1 MKERFCRPSAE
12 QQQLLEGLVVRVLEA
27 EEVGRAQGLLAQH
40 HYLGA
45 LQAVGERLF
54 YVAEVKGQWL
64 ALLCWHAAAKHLRP
78 REQWIGWTPEQRRR
92 RLTLLANNARY
103 LILPGVACPNLASR
117 ALRLCLDR
125 LSEDWQRR
133 YGHPILAVETFVD
146 PQLFR
151 GTTYTCAGWKAVG
164 TTAGYGRGG
173 GDYYVAHDRPKQLFV
188 RELRKNACRTLQAEH
203 LPAAL
208 AAVEAKVAPRC
219 TTRSRELRSLRTY
232 FQRVP
237 EFRGGIESYPLSS
250 LLAIVACAHLCGA
263 PRGHR
268 DLEALARRL
277 TQAQRRALGIR
288 PNRAGIYPAPSRS
301 TFGVLLR
308 GVAWREVEA
317 AVLAF
322 QEQVRGP
329 AAADELIVLDGKHA
343 RASRGAQIV
352 TASTAESQRYLGSEL
367 VEQKSNEI
375 PAARQ
380 LLERLDLEGRFVSLD
395 ALHTQQET
403 ARAVVQ
409 EGGGDYLLTV
419 KDNQPALRK
428 QLLERLPAP
437 GAFPPSGDR
446 DHDHAGTRPRDH
458 HRAGLGAN
466 AGN

>member
-1 MKERFCRPSAE
+1 MKQRFRRPTE
-12 QQQLLEGLVVRVLEA
+12 DQQHLLESLEVRLVEQEEIARV
-27 EEVGRAQGLLAQH
+27 QDLLSQH

-45 LQAVGERLF
+45 LRAVGERLS
-54 YVAEVKGQWL
+54 YVAQVGPRWL

-78 REQWIGWTPEQRRR
+78 REAWIGWTPEQRRR
-92 RLTLLANNARY
+92 RLTLLANNARF
-103 LILPGVACPNLASR
+103 LILPEVACPNLASR
-117 ALRLCLDR
+117 ALRLCLER
-125 LSEDWQRR
+125 LSADWERR

-146 PQLFR
+146 PQLFC
-151 GTTYTCAGWKAVG
+151 GTTYTCAGWQELGV
-164 TTAGYGRGG
+164 TAGFGRGG
-173 GDYYVAHDRPKQLFV
+173 RDYYVAHERPKRLFM
-188 RELRKNACRTLQAEH
+188 RELRHRACRTLQAEH
-203 LPAAL
+203 LPPAL
-208 AAVEAKVAPRC
+208 APVEEKVAPRC
-219 TTRSRELRSLRTY
+219 TRPSRELRSLRAH
-232 FQRVP
+232 FQSVP
-237 EFRGGIESYPLSS
+237 EFRGRIESYPLSS

-288 PNRAGIYPAPSRS
+288 RNRAGLYPAPSRS

-308 GVAWREVEA
+308 AVNWQAVEA

-329 AAADELIVLDGKHA
+329 ASPAELIVLDGKHA

-352 TASTAESQRYLGSEL
+352 TATTAQSHRYLGSEL
-367 VEQKSNEI
+367 VEEKSNEI

-403 ARAVVQ
+403 ARTVVQ

-419 KDNQPALRK
+419 KDNQPGLRAR
-428 QLLERLPAP
+428 LASLLPAP
-437 GAFPPSGDR
+437 GAFPPGGGDD
-446 DHDHAGTRPRDH
+446 DHPGPALH
-458 HRAGLGAN
+458 HGDADLGAN
-466 AGN
+466 PRKQ